1 MEYEG
6 IRFISNTVLFNTLAE
21 LEHLDLAGNNIQ
33 SKGFVII
40 LKAIERGGFAKLRE
54 LDVSSAW
61 TVEVLTGRQ
70 PHC

>member
-6 IRFISNTVLFNTLAE
+6 IRFISNTVLFNTLTE

-54 LDVSSAW
+54 LDVSSTW
-61 TVEVLTGRQ
+61 IVGMLIGRQ
-70 PHC
+70 PHR